1 MTVDNIDQFKS
12 EGALYP
18 IDILSNDEVDFYKN
32 KLITFMDDNNW
43 KLNAITRHKP
53 HLYLNW
59 ANELAK
65 SEKIIENIK
74 PLLGDDILLWYSV
87 LFVKPAK
94 TTAYVPWH
102 QDATYWALNKNEGL
116 TLWLAL
122 SEVNPENGC
131 VDYIPGS
138 HRWDSFDHS
147 INNNADNL
155 LARGQE
161 ISGFDSQNK
170 KSILLKPGQA
180 SIHDVSLLHSSQA
193 NNSQQ
198 PRLGIAF
205 RYIPASNFPKT
216 LKFLKR
222 SATLVSGQK
231 HHQYFIDDPNPSV
244 DSREVCQKAHRKSVR
259 TATIHTLFGDSARS
273 IGRKVMDV
281 GPTLF
286 TKKTMQ
292 YFSFG
297 RTQKKQTQ
305 WHSVLVTGAS
315 SGIGREFAL
324 QMAPTSKT
332 MVLTGRNLEEL
343 KVTQQ
348 QVRDI
353 NPKTLVETVV
363 SDLCE
368 PSDRETLINTARKH
382 QIDSLVLNA
391 GGGNFGLFI
400 DSDWQQ
406 EQKVIDLNIASTVHL
421 CSKLVPQML
430 EIAKGR
436 SLNSKIILVSSHAA
450 FMRIPNFSVYAS
462 CKAFLNHFGL
472 TLVQELK
479 DEPIDIVVS
488 CPGATE
494 SKFSQRAGLPKKM
507 LSTPLPAQ
515 QVVRKTLAAVGSQN
529 LIIITPFD
537 RILFFASRIL
547 PVSLFDRI
555 IFRTQK
561 KLLKTINRRNVV
573 T

>member
-1 MTVDNIDQFKS
+1 MTVNNIDQFKS
-12 EGALYP
+12 EGAIFP
-18 IDILSNDEVDFYKN
+18 IDILSPSEVDFYKN
-32 KLITFMDDNNW
+32 KMITFMNDNDW

-65 SEKIIENIK
+65 SEKIIEVIK

-87 LFVKPAK
+87 LFVKPAN
-94 TTAYVPWH
+94 TAAYVPWH

-122 SEVNPENGC
+122 SDVTPENGC

-138 HRWDSFDHS
+138 HLWNDFDHS

-155 LARGQE
+155 LARRQE
-161 ISGFDSQNK
+161 ISGFDSQSK

-193 NNSQQ
+193 NSSNQ

-205 RYIPASNFPKT
+205 RYIPADNFPKT
-216 LKFLKR
+216 LKSLKR
-222 SATLVSGQK
+222 SATLVSGKK
-231 HHQYFIDDPNPSV
+231 HHHHFIDDPNPAV
-244 DSREVCQKAHRKSVR
+244 DSRDVCQKAHRKSVR

-292 YFSFG
+292 YFNFSKKS
-297 RTQKKQTQ
+297 KKQSLL
-305 WHSVLVTGAS
+305 HSVLVTGAS

-324 QMAPTSKT
+324 QMASTARM
-332 MVLTGRNLEEL
+332 MVITGRNLEEL
-343 KVTQQ
+343 KITEQKIKE
-348 QVRDI
+348 I
-353 NPKTLVETVV
+353 NSQTTVETVV
-363 SDLCE
+363 SDLCN
-368 PSDRETLINTARKH
+368 PSDRETLISTARKH
-382 QIDSLVLNA
+382 QVDSLVLNA
-391 GGGNFGLFI
+391 GGGNFGPFI
-400 DSDWQQ
+400 DGDWQQ
-406 EQKVIDLNIASTVHL
+406 EQKVIDLNVASTVHL
-421 CSKLVPQML
+421 CSKLIPQML

-436 SLNSKIILVSSHAA
+436 SIKSKVILVSSHAA
-450 FMRIPNFSVYAS
+450 YMRIPNFSVYAS
-462 CKAFLNHFGL
+462 CKSFLNHFGL
-472 TLVQELK
+472 TLVQELQN
-479 DEPIDIVVS
+479 EPIDIVVS

-494 SKFSQRAGLPKKM
+494 SKFSQRAGLPSKM
-507 LSTPLPAQ
+507 LSTPLPPQ
-515 QVVRKTLAAVGSQN
+515 QVVRKTLTAVGSQN
-529 LIIITPFD
+529 LIIITTFD
-537 RILFFASRIL
+537 KILYLASRIL

-555 IFRTQK
+555 ISRTQK